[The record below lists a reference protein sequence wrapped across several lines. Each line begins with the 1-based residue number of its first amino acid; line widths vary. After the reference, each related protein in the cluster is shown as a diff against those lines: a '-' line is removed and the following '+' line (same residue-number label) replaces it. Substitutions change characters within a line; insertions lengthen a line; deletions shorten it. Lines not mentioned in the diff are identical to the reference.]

1 MSRNCPNCGAPLDD
15 NYCKCPYCGTL
26 YYDLTVLDD
35 EVPCYVKFR
44 TAMGTITTYAK
55 PELKEINTW
64 RDSVDVT
71 DVVGHRLASYYT
83 SVDCNIDVIF
93 HPMVDWS
100 KNNKPLYTI
109 DTGDRK

>member
-35 EVPCYVKFR
+35 GVPCYIKFR
-44 TAMGTITTYAK
+44 TAMGTITTYAR

-64 RDSVDVT
+64 RDSVDVV

-83 SVDCNIDVIF
+83 SVDCNIDVTF

>member
-35 EVPCYVKFR
+35 EVPCYIKFR
-44 TAMGTITTYAK
+44 TAMGTITTYAR

-64 RDSVDVT
+64 TDTVSITDVT
-71 DVVGHRLASYYT
+71 GYRVNTYCQSTNCD
-83 SVDCNIDVIF
+83 IDVTF
-93 HPMVDWS
+93 HSLIDW
-100 KNNKPLYTI
+100 NKKEKTLYTI
-109 DTGDRK
+109 DTRDRK

>member
-35 EVPCYVKFR
+35 EVPCYIKFR

-55 PELKEINTW
+55 PELKEINIW
-64 RDSVDVT
+64 RDSFDIT
-71 DVVGHRLASYYT
+71 DVMGHRLASHYS
-83 SVDCNIDVIF
+83 SVDCNIDVTF

-109 DTGDRK
+109 DTRDRK